1 MKTAERGISME
12 DRKENAQATAAPGPE
27 AKIIIEEP
35 EKKEPEAAK
44 KEAAEKESAS
54 VKSEAGTEKAEA
66 ENAEPAVE
74 KEEPAEAE
82 KTESA
87 PEKKEPAEAEKTGS
101 EAEKPEAEAVKAEAE
116 KAGSEPEKKEPEA
129 EAAGTES
136 EKKEPEEKEPAR
148 KKKDPGPEP
157 AARLKYLLTLRRAWL
172 VPLLT
177 IIGAILGWAIYLAVT
192 ALTVSVP
199 YKQVSKLYIDFAW
212 NDHETTYDYYNGAT
226 WTDLLTAHPEIL
238 TPIAH
243 RLQMPEEEAAALV
256 QRDVKAEI
264 LSDIRLLTVTVRDGN
279 RDTAERL
286 TEAVDY
292 GLETFGET
300 AKEFEKISFL
310 SKTVPTLEVVDD
322 RTENAVLL
330 GAFLGLLL
338 GLGIMLLKS
347 AMEEGFYVPEE
358 LERATGIPA
367 LGMTAKEGSKL
378 PDLFAAER
386 REAIRTACWKHL
398 YANEEGKITEA
409 GDIALVSL
417 DGAEHAEK
425 VLSALEAAGDVNP
438 SEDAELWPRF
448 YPASAADPDDLRSFD
463 GIFLVVPYGK
473 QLRSRTEHQISVL
486 RQQELPVDGVLL
498 SDADG
503 IFIKKYYRL

>member
-1 MKTAERGISME
+1 
-12 DRKENAQATAAPGPE
+12 
-27 AKIIIEEP
+27 
-35 EKKEPEAAK
+35 
-44 KEAAEKESAS
+44 
-54 VKSEAGTEKAEA
+54 
-66 ENAEPAVE
+66 
-74 KEEPAEAE
+74 
-82 KTESA
+82 
-87 PEKKEPAEAEKTGS
+87 
-101 EAEKPEAEAVKAEAE
+101 
-116 KAGSEPEKKEPEA
+116 
-129 EAAGTES
+129 
-136 EKKEPEEKEPAR
+136 
-148 KKKDPGPEP
+148 
-157 AARLKYLLTLRRAWL
+157 
-172 VPLLT
+172 
-177 IIGAILGWAIYLAVT
+177 AILGWAIYLAVT

-425 VLSALEAAGDVNP
+425 VLSALESAGDVNP

-503 IFIKKYYRL
+503 RFIKKYYRL

>member
-1 MKTAERGISME
+1 MKTAERGNSME
-12 DRKENAQATAAPGPE
+12 DRKENAQATAVPGPE

-74 KEEPAEAE
+74 KEEPAEVE

-116 KAGSEPEKKEPEA
+116 KAGSEPEK
-129 EAAGTES
+129 
-136 EKKEPEEKEPAR
+136 KEPAR

-503 IFIKKYYRL
+503 RFIKKYYRL

>member
-1 MKTAERGISME
+1 MKTAERGNSME
-12 DRKENAQATAAPGPE
+12 DRKENAQATAVPGPE

-116 KAGSEPEKKEPEA
+116 KAGSEPAKKEPA
-129 EAAGTES
+129 Q
-136 EKKEPEEKEPAR
+136 

-292 GLETFGET
+292 GVETFGET

-503 IFIKKYYRL
+503 RFIKKYYRL

>member
-1 MKTAERGISME
+1 MKTAERGNSME
-12 DRKENAQATAAPGPE
+12 DRKENAQATAVPGPE

-74 KEEPAEAE
+74 KEEPAEVE

-116 KAGSEPEKKEPEA
+116 KAGSEPEKKEPA
-129 EAAGTES
+129 Q
-136 EKKEPEEKEPAR
+136 

-367 LGMTAKEGSKL
+367 LGMTAKE
-378 PDLFAAER
+378 

-503 IFIKKYYRL
+503 RFIKKYYRL

>member
-1 MKTAERGISME
+1 M
-12 DRKENAQATAAPGPE
+12 
-27 AKIIIEEP
+27 
-35 EKKEPEAAK
+35 
-44 KEAAEKESAS
+44 
-54 VKSEAGTEKAEA
+54 
-66 ENAEPAVE
+66 
-74 KEEPAEAE
+74 
-82 KTESA
+82 
-87 PEKKEPAEAEKTGS
+87 
-101 EAEKPEAEAVKAEAE
+101 
-116 KAGSEPEKKEPEA
+116 
-129 EAAGTES
+129 
-136 EKKEPEEKEPAR
+136 
-148 KKKDPGPEP
+148 
-157 AARLKYLLTLRRAWL
+157 
-172 VPLLT
+172 
-177 IIGAILGWAIYLAVT
+177 T

-503 IFIKKYYRL
+503 RFIKKYYRL

>member
-12 DRKENAQATAAPGPE
+12 DRKENVQATAAPGPE

-116 KAGSEPEKKEPEA
+116 KAGSEPEKKEPA
-129 EAAGTES
+129 Q
-136 EKKEPEEKEPAR
+136 

-177 IIGAILGWAIYLAVT
+177 IIGAIFGWAIYLAVT

-347 AMEEGFYVPEE
+347 AMEEGFYVPGTRHDGEGRE
-358 LERATGIPA
+358 QTAGPVRRGAAGSHPDRVLEASVRERGGQDHGGRRHRAGVPGRRGARGKGAERA
-367 LGMTAKEGSKL
+367 GS
-378 PDLFAAER
+378 R
-386 REAIRTACWKHL
+386 
-398 YANEEGKITEA
+398 G
-409 GDIALVSL
+409 
-417 DGAEHAEK
+417 
-425 VLSALEAAGDVNP
+425 
-438 SEDAELWPRF
+438 
-448 YPASAADPDDLRSFD
+448 
-463 GIFLVVPYGK
+463 
-473 QLRSRTEHQISVL
+473 
-486 RQQELPVDGVLL
+486 
-498 SDADG
+498 
-503 IFIKKYYRL
+503 